1 MNKNQNVS
9 MLLEKIRAEML
20 VQSLWQKQPIEAA
33 AMQST
38 LPFCTDTMSFEQ
50 WLQFVLVARLEQ
62 MLAAGQPLPN
72 SSAVAPMA
80 EEYFKDRAELFVLVQ
95 LLGELDTA
103 LSAQ

>member
-1 MNKNQNVS
+1 MSKEQNVTI
-9 MLLEKIRAEML
+9 LLEKIRAEML
-20 VQSLWQKQPIEAA
+20 VQSVWQKQPIEPQAL
-33 AMQST
+33 QST

-62 MLAAGQPLPN
+62 MLVAGEPLPN
-72 SSAVAPMA
+72 ASAVAAMA
-80 EEYFKDRAELFVLVQ
+80 EEYFKDRAQLFVLVQ